1 MANAYHLRNGKAAN
15 AFRVPTRS
23 VMAGVK
29 APVRPDHKLGKGMAG
44 IVVTDRVRGLADADR
59 RHAMRRASI

>member
-1 MANAYHLRNGKAAN
+1 MLPSEHLRNGKAAN

-29 APVRPDHKLGKGMAG
+29 ARVRPDHKLGKGMAG
-44 IVVTDRVRGLADADR
+44 IVVTDRVKARADADR
-59 RHAMRRASI
+59 RHAMRKAAI

>member
-1 MANAYHLRNGKAAN
+1 MQLLNRNQAQVRN
-15 AFRVPTRS
+15 AFHLPAKS

-44 IVVTDRVRGLADADR
+44 IVVTDRVKGRADADR